1 MLCSPSA
8 CPWVNGQCWTYLAQ
22 VSSMIPGPAP
32 SPSGP
37 GMHHASLTCN
47 FGPVTAVHSWQ
58 YQGQSKLSTLLSLIT
73 DLFFFLVCL
82 FFSMLGTFVFKSVLS
97 VLFIIPVIQMRDQ
110 FTCQLQTS
118 KLVQSLPF
126 WGSTVLC
133 QTWNFWPQDSNVK
146 GRHWLDFYM
155 TLPWLYR
162 TKIGIG

>member
-73 DLFFFLVCL
+73 DLFFFWFVCFSVCL
-82 FFSMLGTFVFKSVLS
+82 ELLYSNQSCQSFLLYLSFKCVINLHVNYRPVNWYSPCLFEVQLFCVKLGISDHRILMSKADIDWTF
-97 VLFIIPVIQMRDQ
+97 IWRCRDY
-110 FTCQLQTS
+110 TGL
-118 KLVQSLPF
+118 KLE
-126 WGSTVLC
+126 
-133 QTWNFWPQDSNVK
+133 
-146 GRHWLDFYM
+146 
-155 TLPWLYR
+155 
-162 TKIGIG
+162 